1 MKNRNF
7 YPSLVLGCICLVVAI
22 LLSVINIFT
31 APIIAAR
38 QNAAAN
44 EALLEVLPNGSN
56 FKEIEITADYP
67 SIVKKGWTADGG
79 CVFQMEVIGYASG
92 LVIMCGV
99 DSDGKIAGVKHIAT
113 NETFGAEGELNG
125 KYTDKADNLD
135 SLEMILSSSA
145 SKGAPMTA
153 KAYYDALKA
162 ALQSALIAGGAEVDT
177 RTPEQIFQDDCNI
190 ALGTEGM
197 TFTKWF
203 ATEVIVGIDA
213 VYECQEGRVYVI
225 GENLIG
231 VKNGEVVTADVSSEN
246 SAAALEADETIA
258 TAGELT
264 EVAKPDGTS
273 ANVTKISVTESGNYV
288 IEVLGHGYKYE
299 SNLEF
304 VGVAEGEIEIKVS
317 IDADGKIID
326 VITVAHHE
334 SKGYGDACATED
346 YYDQYRG
353 HVNSDIVITVPS
365 PDFHDDQ
372 IADGCPDIGAISNS
386 TFTSTAYQ
394 SAIKAAFAAFEKL
407 TTEEGGND

>member
-31 APIIAAR
+31 APIIAER

-145 SKGAPMTA
+145 SKGAPLTA

-177 RTPEQIFQDDCNI
+177 RTPEQIFQDNCNA

-231 VKNGEVVTADVSSEN
+231 VKNGAVVTADVSSEN
-246 SAAALEADETIA
+246 SAAALTADETIA
-258 TAGELT
+258 NAGELT
-264 EVAKPDGTS
+264 EVAKPEGTS
-273 ANVTKISVTESGNYV
+273 SAVTKISVTNSGNYV
-288 IEVLGHGYKYE
+288 FEL
-299 SNLEF
+299 
-304 VGVAEGEIEIKVS
+304 EGEGYSSWDGDPIYITVS
-317 IDADGKIID
+317 ISNDGKIID
-326 VITVAHHE
+326 CITTKQSETSGV
-334 SKGYGDACATED
+334 GDKCATEE
-346 YYDQYRG
+346 YYNQWIGAGNED
-353 HVNSDIVITVPS
+353 VKITVDKNDIEEYGPNKI
-365 PDFHDDQ
+365 P
-372 IADGCPDIGAISNS
+372 ADCTDIGAISGA
-386 TFTSTAYQ
+386 TYTTYGYQ
-394 SAIKAAFAAFEKL
+394 SAIKAAFAAFEAL
-407 TTEEGGND
+407 TQEGGND

>member
-31 APIIAAR
+31 APIIAER

-190 ALGTEGM
+190 ALGTEGE

-203 ATEVIVGIDA
+203 ATEIIVGIDA
-213 VYECQEGRVYVI
+213 VYECREGRVYVI

-246 SAAALEADETIA
+246 SAAALTADETIA
-258 TAGELT
+258 NAGELT
-264 EVAKPDGTS
+264 EVAKPEGTS
-273 ANVTKISVTESGNYV
+273 SAVTKISVTNSGNYV
-288 IEVLGHGYKYE
+288 FEL
-299 SNLEF
+299 
-304 VGVAEGEIEIKVS
+304 EGEGYSSWDGDPIYITVS
-317 IDADGKIID
+317 ISNDGKIID
-326 VITVAHHE
+326 CITTKQSETSGV
-334 SKGYGDACATED
+334 GDKCATEE
-346 YYDQYRG
+346 YYNQWIGAGNED
-353 HVNSDIVITVPS
+353 VKITVDKNDIEEYGPNKI
-365 PDFHDDQ
+365 P
-372 IADGCPDIGAISNS
+372 ADCTDIGAISGA
-386 TFTSTAYQ
+386 TYTTYGYQ
-394 SAIKAAFAAFEKL
+394 SAIKAAFAAFEAL
-407 TTEEGGND
+407 TQEGGND

>member
-31 APIIAAR
+31 APIIAER

-145 SKGAPMTA
+145 SKGAPLTA

-177 RTPEQIFQDDCNI
+177 RTPEQIFQDNCNA

-231 VKNGEVVTADVSSEN
+231 VKNGAVVTADVSSEN
-246 SAAALEADETIA
+246 SVAALAADEIIA
-258 TAGELT
+258 NAGELT
-264 EVAKPDGTS
+264 EVAKPEGTS
-273 ANVTKISVTESGNYV
+273 SAVTKISVTNSGNYV
-288 IEVLGHGYKYE
+288 FEL
-299 SNLEF
+299 
-304 VGVAEGEIEIKVS
+304 EGEGYSSWDGDPIYITVS
-317 IDADGKIID
+317 ISNDGKIID
-326 VITVAHHE
+326 CITTKQSETSGV
-334 SKGYGDACATED
+334 GDKCATEE
-346 YYDQYRG
+346 YYNQWIGAGNED
-353 HVNSDIVITVPS
+353 VKITVDKNDIEEYGPNKI
-365 PDFHDDQ
+365 P
-372 IADGCPDIGAISNS
+372 ADCTDIGAISGA
-386 TFTSTAYQ
+386 TYTTYGYQ
-394 SAIKAAFAAFEKL
+394 SAIKAAFAAFEAL
-407 TTEEGGND
+407 TQEGGND